1 MTRRLC
7 RHHAEWKGRSMLD
20 SGVGVISISVEIV
33 EAVGVIEPPV
43 GRSGQRVET
52 M

>member
-7 RHHAEWKGRSMLD
+7 RHHAEWEGTSMLD
-20 SGVGVISISVEIV
+20 SDVGIISVEIV

-52 M
+52 I